1 MNALLKPLEL
11 LYRGVNRARRALYR
25 RGVLKGKRLPR
36 PVISVGNLAVGGAG
50 KTPAVIAIGKFL
62 LARGYRVAVLTRGY
76 GRAGQ
81 EQGPV
86 TALDAARFGDEPVLI
101 KKHLENAV
109 VIVGSNRYENG
120 KHINCDVYLLD
131 DGFQHLELA
140 RDVDVV
146 IDVSGARWY
155 REGRSALRD
164 ADVILERRLRLDVDR
179 DMAGNMG
186 GDLAGQSLFAFAGLA
201 DNEQFFN
208 SLREAGLTLAG
219 TRSYPDHHRYTEAD
233 LEAIRT
239 AARNVQAGA
248 IVTTEKDAVKIA
260 AHDMIPIPAE
270 MVIEPETLERIEA
283 LLHK

>member
-1 MNALLKPLEL
+1 
-11 LYRGVNRARRALYR
+11 
-25 RGVLKGKRLPR
+25 
-36 PVISVGNLAVGGAG
+36 
-50 KTPAVIAIGKFL
+50 
-62 LARGYRVAVLTRGY
+62 VLTRGY
-76 GRAGQ
+76 GRGGQ

-146 IDVSGARWY
+146 IDVPGARWY

-179 DMAGNMG
+179 DMAGNMA